1 MTMRSVC
8 LWAFALTSMLTFFG
22 CQTAPQPEQKRD
34 VGADTKA
41 INALVDVYT
50 AAHNSNDAAADVA
63 IVADDG
69 IVMLPDQPAIEGK
82 QAIKSFVEAAF
93 KERTYKIVPTL
104 LETQVAGDWAY
115 VRVNYTGTI
124 TPRSGK
130 PMEVSYKFLWICKRQ
145 PDGAWKVYRVILNSN
160 NPPPSAAG
168 KKE

>member
-34 VGADTKA
+34 VGADTRA
-41 INALVDVYT
+41 INALIDQYT
-50 AAHNSNDAAADVA
+50 ASHNSDDAATTVA
-63 IVADDG
+63 LWADDG
-69 IVMLPDQPAIEGK
+69 VLMLPDQPAIEGK

-115 VRVNYTGTI
+115 VRVNFTGTI
-124 TPRSGK
+124 TPKSGK
-130 PMEVSYKFLWICKRQ
+130 PMEISYKFLWICRRQ
-145 PDGAWKVYRVILNSN
+145 RDGSWKIYRLMANSN

-168 KKE
+168 EKK